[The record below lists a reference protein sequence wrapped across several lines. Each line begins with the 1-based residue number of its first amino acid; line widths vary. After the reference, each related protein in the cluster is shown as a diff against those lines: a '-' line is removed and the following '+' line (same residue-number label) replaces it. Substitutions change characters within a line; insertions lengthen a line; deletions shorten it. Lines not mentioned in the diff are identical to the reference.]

1 MPYIQLQL
9 RRDTTSNWAA
19 QNTVLAS
26 GEFGVNLD
34 TYQFKIGDGITPWNL
49 LPYAGVL
56 GPTGPTGSGITSG
69 TGNTGPTGITVTGP
83 AGPAGSGQTGPTGS
97 TGLTGPTGARGTTGS
112 IATTG
117 PTGATGSIG
126 PTGLTGPLG
135 FTGVTGPTGPAGVG
149 YTGLT
154 GPDSSIT
161 GPVGPYTT
169 GPTGQTGSKGVTVTS
184 GYITFAFAGA
194 GAFDTTVG
202 KYNFTNF
209 PSSIGSWSIGSSYL
223 ILTFDAS
230 YNMPNVPPNIN
241 GTMQWATI
249 AGSGNLNVVPIS
261 PGVYLSN
268 YFQTVLDRNGS
279 NWRLSITIVGSPFQS
294 PNLNAN
300 SSILYLSVFN

>member
-9 RRDTTSNWAA
+9 RRDTSTNWAA
-19 QNTVLAS
+19 QNTILAS

-83 AGPAGSGQTGPTGS
+83 TGPSGTSETGPTGS
-97 TGLTGPTGARGTTGS
+97 TGLAGPIGIRGTTGS
-112 IATTG
+112 ITTTG

-126 PTGLTGPLG
+126 PTGLTGPVG

-154 GPDSSIT
+154 GPDSSII

-169 GPTGQTGSKGVTVTS
+169 GPTGQTGSNSVTVTS
-184 GYITFAFAGA
+184 GYITFAIKDAGT
-194 GAFDTTVG
+194 FDTIPSN
-202 KYNFTNF
+202 YNLTNF
-209 PSSIGSWSIGSSYL
+209 PSSIGSWDIGAKYL

-249 AGSGNLNVVPIS
+249 AGSHLNVVPIS

-279 NWRLSITIVGSPFQS
+279 NWRLSISIVGSPFGS
-294 PNLNAN
+294 PNPNAN